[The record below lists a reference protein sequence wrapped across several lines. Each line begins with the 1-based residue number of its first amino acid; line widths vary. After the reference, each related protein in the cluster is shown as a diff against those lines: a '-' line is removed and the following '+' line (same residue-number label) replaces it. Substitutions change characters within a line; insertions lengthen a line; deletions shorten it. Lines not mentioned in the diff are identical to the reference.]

1 MTNNIKLLPLPD
13 GNVAHLIAA
22 QDAEIE
28 ALRAEVGAL
37 RKAIDRAW
45 NEGFD
50 FAMKACGWQEGEDP
64 ATEGLYVAR
73 DSKGN
78 VEVGMWYAKTVTQP
92 AEWTREFRD
101 VDRDDIVAWM
111 AIPDW
116 RTARNA
122 YKLAARDAARVAGGC
137 EPRVEEL
144 G

>member
-1 MTNNIKLLPLPD
+1 MTD
-13 GNVAHLIAA
+13 TTHAA
-22 QDAEIE
+22 LEALKAENE
-28 ALRAEVGAL
+28 ALRAEVAAM

-50 FAMKACGWQEGEDP
+50 FAMKSCGWQEDEDP
-64 ATEGLYVAR
+64 VTEGLYVVR

-78 VEVGMWYAKTVTQP
+78 VEVGMWYAETSSSWP

-116 RTARNA
+116 RAARNT
-122 YKLAARDAARVAGGC
+122 YKLADAMLRAREASND
-137 EPRVEEL
+137 
-144 G
+144 